1 MASLLIYL
9 TVILIVYFD
18 NINGQVTDY
27 NRNNGNNDRAY
38 DSRNLYDRNN
48 ADNRNNYGQHNN
60 NNDQRSG
67 QYNNDQRSSG
77 QYNTDQRSGQYN
89 NDQRSGQYNNNNDQR
104 SGQNNNNNPQG
115 QYNNENRY
123 GQYGL
128 YNDHGYKGDAPG
140 SNTDGYY
147 YNTRIR
153 GGVGA
158 GGVGG
163 RFYGNPSDDRDH
175 YHLSTPFPQ
184 PGVLAGWRP
193 DLQGRQRPDS
203 INLERDAYVT
213 TSYGQIQGFKVHL
226 YDNPD
231 PKSYFRPGQT
241 PVERIQGNCSV
252 FLGIPY
258 AQPPIREGRFKVRY
272 TN

>member
-1 MASLLIYL
+1 MASILLYL
-9 TVILIVYFD
+9 TVILIVCLY
-18 NINGQVTDY
+18 NINGQTDGY
-27 NRNNGNNDRAY
+27 
-38 DSRNLYDRNN
+38 YDRNSGY
-48 ADNRNNYGQHNN
+48 DRT
-60 NNDQRSG
+60 NDRT
-67 QYNNDQRSSG
+67 NEQRSS
-77 QYNTDQRSGQYN
+77 TTFDR
-89 NDQRSGQYNNNNDQR
+89 
-104 SGQNNNNNPQG
+104 NNPPPDPRNSFG
-115 QYNNENRY
+115 QYNNENRQPS
-123 GQYGL
+123 GQYNNENRGQ
-128 YNDHGYKGDAPG
+128 YSYDHGYGQLPGG

-163 RFYGNPSDDRDH
+163 RFYGNPSDDRER
-175 YHLSTPFPQ
+175 YHISTPFPQ
-184 PGVLAGWRP
+184 PGVLAGWRS

-258 AQPPIREGRFKVRY
+258 AMPPIREGRFKVSY
-272 TN
+272 LIMSDFNL

>member
-18 NINGQVTDY
+18 NINGQVT
-27 NRNNGNNDRAY
+27 NRNTGTDRTYY
-38 DSRNLYDRNN
+38 DQQRNLFDKNN
-48 ADNRNNYGQHNN
+48 PDHNTRHNYGQYHDNSDPRTNNYGQS
-60 NNDQRSG
+60 RYS
-67 QYNNDQRSSG
+67 
-77 QYNTDQRSGQYN
+77 
-89 NDQRSGQYNNNNDQR
+89 
-104 SGQNNNNNPQG
+104 G

-163 RFYGNPSDDRDH
+163 RFYGNPSDDRE

-184 PGVLAGWRP
+184 PGVLAGWRT

-272 TN
+272 NIALNVVNFSLILFFFFFH